1 METLAVLQSRGNH
14 AHGPCLQQFLENC
27 HVQECQECQELPTC
41 PDSMVRRQAPVRGFH
56 SFTSPAAADSPTA
69 SSLDSA
75 NARGPERCPG
85 ASMAPAFLGSSSSLM
100 DHACQP
106 AFHC

>member
-1 METLAVLQSRGNH
+1 
-14 AHGPCLQQFLENC
+14 
-27 HVQECQECQELPTC
+27 
-41 PDSMVRRQAPVRGFH
+41 MVRRQAPVRGFH

-85 ASMAPAFLGSSSSLM
+85 ASMAAAFLGSSSSLM

-106 AFHC
+106 AFHCQAPFSTKLHRGSIATRYVGSVMHVGNREETTKA

>member
-1 METLAVLQSRGNH
+1 
-14 AHGPCLQQFLENC
+14 
-27 HVQECQECQELPTC
+27 
-41 PDSMVRRQAPVRGFH
+41 MVRRQAPVRRFH

-85 ASMAPAFLGSSSSLM
+85 ASMAAAFLGSPSSLM

-106 AFHC
+106 ASLPLSGYFFNKVVQGQHSY